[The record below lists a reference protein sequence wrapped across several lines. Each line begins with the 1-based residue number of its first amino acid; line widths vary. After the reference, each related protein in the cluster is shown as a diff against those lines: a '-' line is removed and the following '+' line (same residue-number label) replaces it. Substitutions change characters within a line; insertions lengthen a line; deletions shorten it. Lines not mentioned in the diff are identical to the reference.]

1 MEACQT
7 GNTFKKCHDSGT
19 GIETLLP
26 HAPRLQRGAGNVQPL
41 SGWTL
46 GDTLGLQVA
55 IPRKQLSAFET
66 IPALVASLI
75 ITLRLLDDCSHC
87 SLLHSSRHC
96 HGENTWRRITR

>member
-1 MEACQT
+1 MKECQT
-7 GNTFKKCHDSGT
+7 GNAFNKCHDSGT

-41 SGWTL
+41 SGLTL

-55 IPRKQLSAFET
+55 IPRQQLSAFEA

-75 ITLRLLDDCSHC
+75 VTLRILDDCSDRK
-87 SLLHSSRHC
+87 STRLNSSH
-96 HGENTWRRITR
+96 TVI